1 VKKVSPHQK
10 GLVRR
15 FLREYVRPYL
25 GLQVEI
31 GFCLL
36 VSVFLNLIDPIIL
49 RAIIDRAL
57 GDGDSNL
64 LFMLIFIL
72 VGVLVFRVGFRLI
85 TVWLYSYS
93 GLRILFDFRQ
103 KVFEHVER
111 LSPFF
116 FRGEQLGDILAR
128 LTSDIDELQQAAA
141 HTVVNA
147 VQDIM
152 TIFGIMV
159 LLFWLDLK
167 LTLALV
173 VVYPLLIVILAR
185 INNRLRDEGLRAREA
200 MAGLFSFLEE
210 RIVNIR
216 LVQEFT
222 REKAEAGRHVRV
234 SRPWIG
240 SNLSLS
246 VIGAGQVS
254 LADMMSTGAFILVFL
269 LGGMRVLDGT
279 LSLGSLVAFYTLASR
294 LYRPIS
300 GLIDINIDLQV
311 ARASLLRVYE
321 LIDMEPDIKE
331 HPQAA
336 TPPQI
341 KGALELREVGLTW
354 SDGTR
359 ALNDITM
366 TVGAGQVVALVGP
379 SGSGKSTLAAL
390 AARYLDPQQ
399 GTVSI
404 DGLDLRRW
412 KLKDLHRT
420 VGVVPQE
427 TQLFHDTVAAN
438 LRLARRNASESD
450 LYSAL
455 ETSGLGEFVSNL
467 PQGLMTLVGEQGLR
481 LSGGE
486 RQRLALARSLL
497 KAPFV
502 HILDEAT
509 SALDPRTE
517 RQVLERYFDAVRGRT
532 VILIAHRLTS
542 VTNVDLIFVL
552 NEGSL
557 VETGSH
563 DRLYQAGGLYRS
575 LFDEQSRG
583 RAM

>member
-1 VKKVSPHQK
+1 VKKISPHQK

-64 LFMLIFIL
+64 LLILIL
-72 VGVLVFRVGFRLI
+72 ILAGVLVFRVGFRLI

-111 LSPFF
+111 LSPYF

-141 HTVVNA
+141 HTIVNA
-147 VQDIM
+147 VQDIL
-152 TIFGIMV
+152 TILGIMV
-159 LLFWLDLK
+159 LLFWLDVK

-173 VVYPLLIVILAR
+173 LVYPLLIGILAR

-210 RIVNIR
+210 RIANIR

-246 VIGAGQVS
+246 VIGAGQIS

-321 LIDMEPDIKE
+321 LLDMEPDIKD

-336 TPPQI
+336 TPPKI
-341 KGALELREVGLTW
+341 SGAVELREVGLTW
-354 SDGTR
+354 PDGTR

-366 TVGAGQVVALVGP
+366 TVDAGQVVALVGP

-390 AARYLDPQQ
+390 AARYLDPQE
-399 GTVSI
+399 GTISI

-412 KLKDLHRT
+412 KLKDLHHA

-427 TQLFHDTVAAN
+427 TQLFHDTIAAN

-455 ETSGLGEFVSNL
+455 ETAGLADFVSNL
-467 PQGLMTLVGEQGLR
+467 PKGLMTLVGEQGLR

-517 RQVLERYFDAVRGRT
+517 RQVLERYFTAVRGRT

-557 VETGSH
+557 VESGSH
-563 DRLYQAGGLYRS
+563 NQLYQAGGLYRS
-575 LFDEQSRG
+575 LFDEQSRE

>member
-1 VKKVSPHQK
+1 MKRVSPHQK

-36 VSVFLNLIDPIIL
+36 ISVFLSLIDPIIL

-64 LFMLIFIL
+64 LLILVLIL

-141 HTVVNA
+141 HTIVNA
-147 VQDIM
+147 VQDIL
-152 TIFGIMV
+152 TICGIMV
-159 LLFWLDLK
+159 LLFWLDVK

-173 VVYPLLIVILAR
+173 LVYPLLIGILAR

-216 LVQEFT
+216 LIQEFT
-222 REKAEAGRHVRV
+222 KEKAEAARHVRV

-254 LADMMSTGAFILVFL
+254 LADMMATGAFILVFL
-269 LGGMRVLDGT
+269 LGGMRVLNGT

-321 LIDMEPDIKE
+321 LLDMEPDIKE

-336 TPPQI
+336 MPRHI
-341 KGALELREVGLTW
+341 RGAVHMQGIGLTW
-354 SDGTR
+354 PDGTR
-359 ALNDITM
+359 ALNEVTM
-366 TVGAGQVVALVGP
+366 AVEPGQVVALVGP

-390 AARYLDPQQ
+390 VGRYLDPQQ
-399 GTVSI
+399 GTISI
-404 DGLDLRRW
+404 DGLDLRQW
-412 KLKDLHRT
+412 KLKELHRT

-427 TQLFHDTVAAN
+427 TQLFHDTIAGN
-438 LRLARRNASESD
+438 LRLARRNASEND
-450 LYSAL
+450 LLAAL
-455 ETSGLGEFVSNL
+455 ETAGLGEFVSNL
-467 PQGLMTLVGEQGLR
+467 SQGLMTIVGEQGLR

-486 RQRLALARSLL
+486 RQRIALARSLL
-497 KAPFV
+497 KAPFI

-517 RQVLERYFDAVRGRT
+517 RQVLERYFKAVRGRT

-552 NEGSL
+552 NEGYL
-557 VETGSH
+557 VEAGPH
-563 DRLYQAGGLYRS
+563 DQLYQAGGLYRS
-575 LFDEQSRG
+575 LFDEQSRE
-583 RAM
+583 RAI